1 MHVQHGTVVLLPSER
16 QDPSQVPMMPWHV
29 SIAVEGM
36 EKHFYLVF
44 LPTESHISKPLMAED
59 KGNDMV

>member
-1 MHVQHGTVVLLPSER
+1 
-16 QDPSQVPMMPWHV
+16 MMPWHV